1 MTEAHKAKYASFIRM
16 IDQAKQGD
24 FQAVVI
30 ASPVVIGDDYN
41 EIITNLGLLATA
53 GLALSIVAP

>member
-1 MTEAHKAKYASFIRM
+1 MTEAHKIKYASFIRM

-24 FQAVVI
+24 FQVVVI
-30 ASPVVIGDDYN
+30 ASPVVIGDDYD

-53 GLALSIVAP
+53 RLALSVVAP